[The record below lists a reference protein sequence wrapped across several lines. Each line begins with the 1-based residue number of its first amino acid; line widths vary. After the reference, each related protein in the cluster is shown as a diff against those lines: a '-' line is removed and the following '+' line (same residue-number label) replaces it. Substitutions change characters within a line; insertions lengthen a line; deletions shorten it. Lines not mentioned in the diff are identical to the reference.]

1 VQLGVLGLTDL
12 SQPVESV
19 VGADAGAGADDASI
33 GRYREVVAMLRLS
46 IGILGALAVALAP
59 VANATPADDQ
69 FLSALSAQGITG
81 DRGQL
86 IADGHAA
93 CDAYGTPGMV
103 GLAYQIMGL
112 GMSNGQAAS
121 VIAAGMRAYCPE
133 KTGGLP
139 PGA

>member
-1 VQLGVLGLTDL
+1 MLGV
-12 SQPVESV
+12 
-19 VGADAGAGADDASI
+19 
-33 GRYREVVAMLRLS
+33 
-46 IGILGALAVALAP
+46 LAVALAP
-59 VANATPADDQ
+59 VANATPADEQ
-69 FLSALSAQGITG
+69 FPAALAAQNIPG

-103 GLAYQIMGL
+103 GLMYQIMGL

-133 KTGGLP
+133 KAGGLP

>member
-1 VQLGVLGLTDL
+1 
-12 SQPVESV
+12 
-19 VGADAGAGADDASI
+19 
-33 GRYREVVAMLRLS
+33 MLRLS

-69 FLSALSAQGITG
+69 FLSALSAQVIPG

-103 GLAYQIMGL
+103 GLMYQIMGL

-121 VIAAGMRAYCPE
+121 VIADGMRAYCPE
-133 KTGGLP
+133 KAGGLP
-139 PGA
+139 PGVS

>member
-1 VQLGVLGLTDL
+1 
-12 SQPVESV
+12 
-19 VGADAGAGADDASI
+19 
-33 GRYREVVAMLRLS
+33 MLRLS
-46 IGILGALAVALAP
+46 IGMLGALAVALAP

-69 FLSALSAQGITG
+69 FLAALAAQNIPG

-86 IADGHAA
+86 IADGYTA

-103 GLAYQIMGL
+103 GLMYQIMGL

-121 VIAAGMRAYCPE
+121 VIAVGMRAYCPE
-133 KTGGLP
+133 KAGGLP